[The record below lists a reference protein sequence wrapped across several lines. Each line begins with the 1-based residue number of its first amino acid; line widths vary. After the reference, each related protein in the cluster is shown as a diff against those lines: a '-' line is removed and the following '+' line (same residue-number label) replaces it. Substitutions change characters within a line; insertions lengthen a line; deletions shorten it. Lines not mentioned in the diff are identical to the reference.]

1 MPGARQ
7 GMVDL
12 VGNNPLSPT
21 FGAEDNEGRTSI
33 SAEEMDPDDPK
44 QSTAVTHT

>member
-1 MPGARQ
+1 MKPEEPVPGACQ

-21 FGAEDNEGRTSI
+21 FGAEDNEGRI
-33 SAEEMDPDDPK
+33 HNEMK
-44 QSTAVTHT
+44 VV